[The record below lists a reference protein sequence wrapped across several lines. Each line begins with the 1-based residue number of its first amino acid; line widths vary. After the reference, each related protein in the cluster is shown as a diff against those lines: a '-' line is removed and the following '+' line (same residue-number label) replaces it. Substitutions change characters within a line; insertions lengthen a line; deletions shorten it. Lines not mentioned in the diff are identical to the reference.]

1 MKPYTA
7 FLKKEFIEAIRTYR
21 ILILAA
27 VFLLL
32 GMMSPLTAKLL
43 PELLPSLM
51 ESMPEGG
58 VTITVPDPTAMDA
71 YTQMF
76 KNLTQMGL
84 IVLLFVYAGM
94 LSGEIGKGTLINLL
108 TKGLNRNAVI
118 LTKYFSSLLIWTAS
132 AALMTGVSIGYT
144 WVLFPADAAVPHL
157 FLSVACV
164 WLFGAWLLSLILFS
178 SSVIPGY
185 IGGLA
190 LPVLCFFALMF
201 LDILPSFQPLSP
213 IRLVTDNLALLKD
226 GPVFDTV
233 IRPLSSTLLLTILN
247 LFTAAAI
254 FNRKPL

>member
-7 FLKKEFIEAIRTYR
+7 FLKKEFMEAIRTYR
-21 ILILAA
+21 IMILAA
-27 VFLLL
+27 VFLLM
-32 GMMSPLTAKLL
+32 GMISPLTAKLL

-51 ESMPEGG
+51 GSMPEGG

-84 IVLLFVYAGM
+84 IVLLFVFAGM

-108 TKGLNRNAVI
+108 TKGLNRNTVI
-118 LTKYFSSLLIWTAS
+118 LTKYFCSLLIWTAS
-132 AALMTGVSIGYT
+132 SALMTGVSTGYT
-144 WVLFPADAAVPHL
+144 WYLFPTDAAVPHL
-157 FLSVACV
+157 FLSVMCV

-178 SSVIPGY
+178 SAVISGY

-190 LPVLCFFALMF
+190 LPAFCFFALMF
-201 LDILPSFQPLSP
+201 LDILPSLQPWNP
-213 IRLVTDNLALLKD
+213 IRLVTDNLALLKE
-226 GPVFDTV
+226 GPVVNT
-233 IRPLSSTLLLTILN
+233 IMRPLAVTLLFTILN
-247 LFTAAAI
+247 LFAGAGI